1 MRIVLQHIKN
11 SLYLHSSGGWTHDLH
26 EAFDFRD
33 SKRAIKYAREHKLTG
48 VQVLVAFI
56 ENRWVETIALRID
69 PPEPVMAFNNGVPA
83 TVSGVK
89 TP

>member
-48 VQVLVAFI
+48 VQALVVFI

-69 PPEPVMAFNNGVPA
+69 PPTAVPA
-83 TVSGVK
+83 FTEGGSAPACGVN